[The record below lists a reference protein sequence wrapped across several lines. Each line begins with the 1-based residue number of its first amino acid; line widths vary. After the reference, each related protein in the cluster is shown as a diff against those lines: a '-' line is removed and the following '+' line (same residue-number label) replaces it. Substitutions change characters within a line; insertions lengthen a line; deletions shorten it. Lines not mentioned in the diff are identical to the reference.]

1 MDEMNQNEMNRDGMS
16 RRDFAGMVAGLL
28 AIAGGFAGQAEGQTS
43 GTVAAGQGSAPAATA
58 GQGAGQATGAA
69 QAAAGARPAG
79 AMRELASGVF
89 KPIAGR
95 GMQGGHES
103 HSYLTGMLKA
113 GNIRLEMHESVQQA
127 GAPHEAV
134 GTHKHSEIWLMQRGV
149 ATLYL
154 NGVEHRME
162 AGDVGLCCAGDEHW
176 IANAGD
182 SELAYFVV
190 TVGPP
195 E

>member
-1 MDEMNQNEMNRDGMS
+1 MDETNRDEMN
-16 RRDFAGMVAGLL
+16 RRDFAGMLAGLL
-28 AIAGGFAGQAEGQTS
+28 AVAGTFSGKAEGQAVGATT
-43 GTVAAGQGSAPAATA
+43 GQGATPVAAG
-58 GQGAGQATGAA
+58 AA
-69 QAAAGARPAG
+69 QGAAGARPAG
-79 AMRELASGVF
+79 GMRELTSGVY

-103 HSYLTGMLKA
+103 HQFLTGMLKA

-134 GTHKHSEIWLMQRGV
+134 GTHLHSEIWLMQRGT

-154 NGVEHRME
+154 NGVEHKME

>member
-1 MDEMNQNEMNRDGMS
+1 MDGMNLNGMN
-16 RRDFAGMVAGLL
+16 RRDFAGMLAGLL
-28 AIAGGFAGQAEGQTS
+28 AIAGTFAGKAEGQ
-43 GTVAAGQGSAPAATA
+43 AAGMAA
-58 GQGAGQATGAA
+58 GAGQSAGAGA
-69 QAAAGARPAG
+69 GPAAAGARPTG
-79 AMRELASGVF
+79 AMRELTSGVF

-127 GAPHEAV
+127 GAPHEAI

>member
-1 MDEMNQNEMNRDGMS
+1 MDGMNRDGMN
-16 RRDFAGMVAGLL
+16 RRDFAGLMAGLL
-28 AIAGGFAGQAEGQTS
+28 AIAGTFAGKAEGQTA
-43 GTVAAGQGSAPAATA
+43 GTAAGAGAGQGSTA
-58 GQGAGQATGAA
+58 GAAG
-69 QAAAGARPAG
+69 AAAGTRPAG
-79 AMRELASGVF
+79 AMRELTSGVF
-89 KPIAGR
+89 KPTAGR

-103 HSYLTGMLKA
+103 HSFLTGMLKA

-127 GAPHEAV
+127 GAPHEAI
-134 GTHKHSEIWLMQRGV
+134 GTHKHSEIWLMQRGT

-154 NGVEHRME
+154 NGVEHKME

>member
-1 MDEMNQNEMNRDGMS
+1 MDESGMDREGMN
-16 RRDFAGMVAGLL
+16 RRDFAGMLTGLL
-28 AIAGGFAGQAEGQTS
+28 AIAGTFAGKAEGQ
-43 GTVAAGQGSAPAATA
+43 AAGQGNAT
-58 GQGAGQATGAA
+58 
-69 QAAAGARPAG
+69 AAAGARPAG
-79 AMRELASGVF
+79 GMKELTSGVY

-103 HSYLTGMLKA
+103 HQYLTGMLKA

-134 GTHKHSEIWLMQRGV
+134 GTHLHSEIWLMQRGV

-154 NGVEHRME
+154 NGVEHKME

>member
-1 MDEMNQNEMNRDGMS
+1 MDESGMNQDGLN
-16 RRDFAGMVAGLL
+16 RRDFAGMLAGLL
-28 AIAGGFAGQAEGQTS
+28 AIAGTFAGKAEGQAAS
-43 GTVAAGQGSAPAATA
+43 QAAAGQGSATA
-58 GQGAGQATGAA
+58 GTGAA
-69 QAAAGARPAG
+69 ARPAG
-79 AMRELASGVF
+79 GIRELASGVY

-103 HSYLTGMLKA
+103 HQFLTGMLKA

-134 GTHKHSEIWLMQRGV
+134 GTHLHSEIWLMQRGV

-154 NGVEHRME
+154 KGVEHKME

-176 IANAGD
+176 IANGGD
-182 SELAYFVV
+182 SEMAYFVV

>member
-1 MDEMNQNEMNRDGMS
+1 MDEMDGSGKNREGMN
-16 RRDFAGMVAGLL
+16 RRDFAGMVAGML
-28 AIAGGFAGQAEGQTS
+28 AVAGGFSAQAEGQ
-43 GTVAAGQGSAPAATA
+43 AAGT
-58 GQGAGQATGAA
+58 
-69 QAAAGARPAG
+69 AG

-103 HSYLTGMLKA
+103 HSFMTGMLKA
-113 GNIRLEMHESVQQA
+113 GNIRLEMHES
-127 GAPHEAV
+127 
-134 GTHKHSEIWLMQRGV
+134 
-149 ATLYL
+149 
-154 NGVEHRME
+154 VEHRME

-176 IANAGD
+176 IANAGET
-182 SELAYFVV
+182 ELAYFVV